1 MTSISGSISYA
12 YIKLNKDI
20 ELYIY
25 FDDHG
30 NTNYCKDDSSVFLD
44 THIKKITK
52 NKSANIYLE
61 EPLNMINVRS
71 IWKNKH
77 VNRMSS
83 LYKTLVNK
91 DVKIL
96 NFDIRSEITM
106 FDIKHKNSLYGQ
118 IKKHKCH
125 NLLYNINYMLE
136 PFMRDLFDFDI
147 KIKRNKTLKKIKK
160 TIYRLLNKHK
170 KNEFL
175 VKHFKYIMF
184 RYKKL
189 YKFLYKKDITIKKF
203 VKVYDYA
210 SSDHIGY
217 PYKMPKL
224 NDKNVLDYY
233 EFLLD
238 SIMEFYFMLLLIDD
252 EKRMN
257 ILYTGAYHSS
267 NILYILKKYYGS
279 KVVKSLIKNMSVF
292 MSNSSFETIT
302 SNFKNNCIKI

>member
-12 YIKLNKDI
+12 YVKLNKDI

-30 NTNYCKDDSSVFLD
+30 NTNYCKNKSAVFLD

-52 NKSANIYLE
+52 NKFANIYLE
-61 EPLNMINVRS
+61 EPLNMKNVRS

-83 LYKTLVNK
+83 LYKTLVDK
-91 DVKIL
+91 DIKII
-96 NFDIRSEITM
+96 NFDIRTELSM
-106 FDIKHKNSLYGQ
+106 FDIKHKNSLYEQ
-118 IKKHKCH
+118 IKKNKSH
-125 NLLYNINYMLE
+125 NLLYNINYLLE
-136 PFMRDLFDFDI
+136 PFMKDSYKFGIEL
-147 KIKRNKTLKKIKK
+147 KQNKTLRQLKK
-160 TIYRLLNKHK
+160 TVNRLLNKHK

-184 RYKKL
+184 RFKNL
-189 YKFLYKKDITIKKF
+189 YNFLYEKDITIKKF

-217 PYKMPKL
+217 PYKMPEL

-238 SIMEFYFMLLLIDD
+238 SIMEFYFMLLLIDSG
-252 EKRMN
+252 KRMN

-292 MSNSSFETIT
+292 MSNSSFETVT